1 MILFYESHSLFPPV
15 TDQSAVISGC
25 AEMKKGSPGL
35 WDPAVSAFYSPN
47 QELTRQQ
54 SAPSRQRQHKDFR
67 ERYLENEDRHRFS
80 CVLDSIYV
88 LGLAAWDAPMFAV
101 TETTTCPL

>member
-1 MILFYESHSLFPPV
+1 LILFYESHSLFPPV
-15 TDQSAVISGC
+15 TDQSAVVSGC

-54 SAPSRQRQHKDFR
+54 SAPSQQRQHKDFR

-101 TETTTCPL
+101 TETTTSPL